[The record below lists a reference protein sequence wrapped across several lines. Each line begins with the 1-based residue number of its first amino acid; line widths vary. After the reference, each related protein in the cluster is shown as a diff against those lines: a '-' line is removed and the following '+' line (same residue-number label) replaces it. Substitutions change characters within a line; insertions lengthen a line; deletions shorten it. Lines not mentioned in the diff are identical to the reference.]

1 MNISPHLALASWGFI
16 LLLVMA
22 AKRCVRQCRHDRA
35 DPTRWLRIAALERPY
50 AGS

>member
-22 AKRCVRQCRHDRA
+22 AKRLGLARQAQPRH
-35 DPTRWLRIAALERPY
+35 IHKKEN
-50 AGS
+50 